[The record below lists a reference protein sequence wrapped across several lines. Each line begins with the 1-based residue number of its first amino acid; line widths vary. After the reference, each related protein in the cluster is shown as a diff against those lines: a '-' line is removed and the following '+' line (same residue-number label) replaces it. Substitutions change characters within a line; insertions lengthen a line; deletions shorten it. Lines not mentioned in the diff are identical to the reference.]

1 MKNVYSGLNYF
12 GFMCVIMFSS
22 GLVFR
27 WIFRDVIALDQ
38 LLGLSIG
45 VIILITVF
53 FVKRYRGTASISEK
67 NHAKQKIK

>member
-1 MKNVYSGLNYF
+1 MKDVHKALNYF

-38 LLGLSIG
+38 LLGLGIG
-45 VIILITVF
+45 IIILITVYLL
-53 FVKRYRGTASISEK
+53 KRYSKESHNSGNLK
-67 NHAKQKIK
+67 